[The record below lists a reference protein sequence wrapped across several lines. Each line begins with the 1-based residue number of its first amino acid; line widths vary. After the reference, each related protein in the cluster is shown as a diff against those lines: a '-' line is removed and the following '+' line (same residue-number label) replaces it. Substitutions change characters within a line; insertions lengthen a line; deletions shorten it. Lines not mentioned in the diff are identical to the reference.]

1 MNIVFYHIH
10 QNGDSFTSRMFVNHF
25 IKHTQNRDFNYF
37 YTSQYSVESH
47 CEDIGIP
54 KENFNV
60 YGVAHIDR
68 SKMFHVDGNNLY
80 INVWIGQH
88 NPGGCIWCLNG
99 WSDFYN
105 IIIERLKD
113 YGIDIPLMKNTD
125 QRFFPI
131 ERDFKYNI
139 DPKYEKIVTIY
150 NCRIKT
156 FEIINYLRHSEYI
169 NILAQL
175 HPNYLFVTFVDSGLR
190 NENVVSFK
198 DIFVGDLPIGYGIE
212 FACFNKVANKVIFLP
227 SGVSQ
232 LSFYHEKDVKN
243 KYAILYHLSGPQYV
257 PQEYLPTNDKD
268 RDYICVDKYGYHI
281 QKIWVDRMS
290 TLDQMVEQINNFIT
304 N

>member
-25 IKHTQNRDFNYF
+25 IQHTKERNFNYF
-37 YTSQYSVESH
+37 YTSQNSLESH

-60 YGVAHIDR
+60 YDV
-68 SKMFHVDGNNLY
+68 SKIPSSYMFHKDGDTLY
-80 INVWIGQH
+80 INVWIGQYES
-88 NPGGCIWCLNG
+88 GGCLWCLHG

-105 IIIERLKD
+105 ILIERLKG
-113 YGIDIPLMKNTD
+113 YGIDIPMMKKTD

-150 NCRIKT
+150 NCRINT
-156 FEIINYLRHSEYI
+156 FEIVNYMRHSEYI
-169 NILAQL
+169 DRLACL
-175 HPNYLFVTFVDSGLR
+175 NPNYLFVTFVDTGLK

-212 FACFNKVANKVIFLP
+212 FACFNKIANKVIFLP

-232 LSFYHEKDVKN
+232 ISFYHEKDVKN
-243 KYAILYHLSGPQYV
+243 KYAIIYYLNGPHYV
-257 PQEYLPTNDKD
+257 PLEFLPTDDKNRDFMCID
-268 RDYICVDKYGYHI
+268 RYGYHI
-281 QKIWVDRMS
+281 KKIWIDRIS
-290 TLDQMVEQINNFIT
+290 TLEQLVEHINNFIT